1 MKKSAYIVI
10 GILVLGGFG
19 MLGYFVGQGIK
30 SEIELVAEMPLVK
43 KPALE
48 EITGSK
54 GIKINE

>member
-30 SEIELVAEMPLVK
+30 SEVELVAEMPFVQ

-48 EITGSK
+48 EITGSG
-54 GIKINE
+54 GIRINE